1 MYPKTLETN
10 ICPNLVSRVVN
21 KCSIESLTVSCRR
34 VSSIGLRDVQ
44 ASVLLNIIFIYR
56 GSGHFSTDAN
66 KQFFCEVVTCRLLSK
81 SHWSMISTASL
92 CSNVGTVIKLDS
104 LTISLNTMCMYMYIC
119 KYFINNLYFLLILL

>member
-1 MYPKTLETN
+1 M
-10 ICPNLVSRVVN
+10 IVN
-21 KCSIESLTVSCRR
+21 DKR

-66 KQFFCEVVTCRLLSK
+66 KQFFCEVVSCRLLSK

-92 CSNVGTVIKLDS
+92 CSNVREDI
-104 LTISLNTMCMYMYIC
+104 ISPLAKIY
-119 KYFINNLYFLLILL
+119 KFSELLFERTATARK